1 VLLFS
6 LSDLRP
12 YRCAGAFVLI
22 ALAAIAS
29 GCGSSGS
36 TNPADGKA
44 AGASPKQLLKEEQ
57 LYKYE
62 GEGRAKRKEPISL
75 RERVKL
81 LREAKKS
88 Q

>member
-12 YRCAGAFVLI
+12 YRCAGAWVLI

-44 AGASPKQLLKEEQ
+44 AGASPKELLKEEQ
-57 LYKYE
+57 LYNYV
-62 GEGRAKRKEPISL
+62 GEGKAKRKEAISI
-75 RERVKL
+75 RERARL
-81 LREAKKS
+81 IREAKKA